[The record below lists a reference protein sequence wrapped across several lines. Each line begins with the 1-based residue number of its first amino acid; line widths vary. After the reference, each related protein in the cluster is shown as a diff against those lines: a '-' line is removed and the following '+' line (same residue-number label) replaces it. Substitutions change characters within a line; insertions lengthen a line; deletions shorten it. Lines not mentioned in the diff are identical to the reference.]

1 MLKLL
6 SSRLRGTGLRSGPPG
21 RGRDIGI
28 LVLLGLTLSG
38 CATKRDVRDLQ
49 STVSALAAQQEAT
62 LAELQSLNIAVQDTL
77 RGQSDALFESRGE
90 ILRRLRELEQQLI
103 TLHELTG
110 QNQRALATIRDLLE
124 GQRTTAIAPMRT
136 DTEPGQVVNPTFAP
150 TGPPTTDSEAALQT
164 FNAGVAAFNRG
175 SITTARRAFQQFL
188 QDYPTD
194 PLAPEAYFY
203 LADLLYQENRLEEAI
218 QAFLRVRELFPA
230 SRRVP
235 DALYRVGVIY
245 IDLEQLDNAR
255 EYLRTV
261 ITSYPDS
268 DAAVLAQER
277 LDEIS

>member
-150 TGPPTTDSEAALQT
+150 AGPPTTDSEAALET

-218 QAFLRVRELFPA
+218 QAFLRVQELFPA

>member
-21 RGRDIGI
+21 RGRDVGI
-28 LVLLGLTLSG
+28 LVVLGLTLSG

-49 STVSALAAQQEAT
+49 STVAALAAQQEAT
-62 LAELQSLNIAVQDTL
+62 LVELQGLNVAVQDTL

-124 GQRTTAIAPMRT
+124 GQRTSGLAPMRT
-136 DTEPGQVVNPTFAP
+136 DTEPGQVVDPTFAP
-150 TGPPTTDSEAALQT
+150 AGPPTTDSEAALQT

-175 SITTARRAFQQFL
+175 SITTARRAFQQFV

-194 PLAPEAYFY
+194 PLAPEAYYY
-203 LADLLYQENRLEEAI
+203 LADLLYQENRLQEAI
-218 QAFLRVRELFPA
+218 QGFLRVRELFPA
-230 SRRVP
+230 ARRVP

-245 IDLEQLDNAR
+245 IDLEQLDDAR
-255 EYLRTV
+255 EYLQRV

>member
-1 MLKLL
+1 
-6 SSRLRGTGLRSGPPG
+6 
-21 RGRDIGI
+21 
-28 LVLLGLTLSG
+28 
-38 CATKRDVRDLQ
+38 VRDLQ

-62 LAELQSLNIAVQDTL
+62 LAELQGLNIAVQDTL

-124 GQRTTAIAPMRT
+124 GQRTPALAPMRT

-175 SITTARRAFQQFL
+175 SITTARRAFQQFI

-230 SRRVP
+230 ARRVP

-255 EYLRTV
+255 EYLRRV

>member
-6 SSRLRGTGLRSGPPG
+6 SSTLRGTGLRSGPLG
-21 RGRDIGI
+21 RGREVGI

-62 LAELQSLNIAVQDTL
+62 LAELQGLNVAVQDTL

-124 GQRTTAIAPMRT
+124 GQRSSALAPMRT

-175 SITTARRAFQQFL
+175 SITTARRAFQQFI

-230 SRRVP
+230 ARRVP

-255 EYLRTV
+255 EYLQRV

>member
-6 SSRLRGTGLRSGPPG
+6 SSTRRGTGLRSGPPG
-21 RGRDIGI
+21 RGREVGI

-62 LAELQSLNIAVQDTL
+62 LAELQGLNIAVQDTL

-124 GQRTTAIAPMRT
+124 GQRSSALAPMRT
-136 DTEPGQVVNPTFAP
+136 DTEPGQVVNPTFQPA
-150 TGPPTTDSEAALQT
+150 GPPTTDSEAALGT

-218 QAFLRVRELFPA
+218 QAFLRVQELFPA
-230 SRRVP
+230 ARRVP

-255 EYLRTV
+255 RYLQRV
-261 ITSYPDS
+261 VTSYPDS

>member
-150 TGPPTTDSEAALQT
+150 AGPPTTDSEAALET

-218 QAFLRVRELFPA
+218 QAFLRVQELFPA

-255 EYLRTV
+255 QYLRRV

>member
-6 SSRLRGTGLRSGPPG
+6 SSTRRGTGLRSGPPG
-21 RGRDIGI
+21 RGREVGI

-62 LAELQSLNIAVQDTL
+62 LAELQGLNIAVQDTL

-124 GQRTTAIAPMRT
+124 GQRSSALAPMRT

-175 SITTARRAFQQFL
+175 SITTARRAFQQFI

>member
-1 MLKLL
+1 
-6 SSRLRGTGLRSGPPG
+6 
-21 RGRDIGI
+21 
-28 LVLLGLTLSG
+28 
-38 CATKRDVRDLQ
+38 
-49 STVSALAAQQEAT
+49 
-62 LAELQSLNIAVQDTL
+62 
-77 RGQSDALFESRGE
+77 
-90 ILRRLRELEQQLI
+90 
-103 TLHELTG
+103 
-110 QNQRALATIRDLLE
+110 
-124 GQRTTAIAPMRT
+124 MRT

-175 SITTARRAFQQFL
+175 SITTARRAFQQFI